1 MYKAKI
7 SQIIVQKIV
16 LIREKT
22 KKNVEKNAFSREIKT
37 KVPDCLHFAV
47 NKNKTI
53 CFCL

>member
-22 KKNVEKNAFSREIKT
+22 KKKNVEKTPSPEKSKQKFLTVYI
-37 KVPDCLHFAV
+37 L
-47 NKNKTI
+47 
-53 CFCL
+53 L